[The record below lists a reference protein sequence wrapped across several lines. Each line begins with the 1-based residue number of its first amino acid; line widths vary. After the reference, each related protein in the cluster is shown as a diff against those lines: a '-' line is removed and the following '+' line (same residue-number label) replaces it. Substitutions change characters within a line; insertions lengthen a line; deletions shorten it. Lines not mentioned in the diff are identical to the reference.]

1 MNQTTP
7 ISPTHTHQSQD
18 RHLDL
23 GCGAV
28 PRNPY
33 ARPAL
38 FGVDLRPQP
47 STAACEFAA
56 ANLAFDP
63 IPFPAHHFAS
73 VSAFDFIEHMPRVL
87 NGPEP
92 GTTIFPFVRLM
103 DEVWRVLM
111 PGGKFYALTPCYPG
125 RPAFSDPTHV
135 NVITDQTHTYFC
147 GDAPLGRMYGF
158 NGRFAV
164 RRAQWVIP
172 EHSQTPAKLT
182 RKQSWDRWRRER
194 SGKLVYFLWEL
205 EAVKPTPPGLP
216 P

>member
-1 MNQTTP
+1 MT
-7 ISPTHTHQSQD
+7 ILPTIKPPPSHD

-33 ARPAL
+33 GRPAL
-38 FGVDLRPQP
+38 FGVDLRPQA
-47 STAACEFAA
+47 STAACEFAS
-56 ANLAFDP
+56 ANLSFEP
-63 IPFPAHHFAS
+63 IPFPTNHFGS
-73 VSAFDFIEHMPRVL
+73 VSAFDFIEHVPRVL
-87 NGPEP
+87 NGLEP

-103 DEVWRVLM
+103 DEVWRVLA
-111 PGGKFYALTPCYPG
+111 PGGRFYALTPCFPG

-147 GDAPLGRMYGF
+147 GAEPLGRMYGF
-158 NGRFAV
+158 HGRFSV

-172 EHSQTPAKLT
+172 EHSTTPAELT
-182 RKQSWDRWRRER
+182 WKQSWDRWRRER

-205 EAVKPTPPGLP
+205 EAVKATPPSP
-216 P
+216 VP